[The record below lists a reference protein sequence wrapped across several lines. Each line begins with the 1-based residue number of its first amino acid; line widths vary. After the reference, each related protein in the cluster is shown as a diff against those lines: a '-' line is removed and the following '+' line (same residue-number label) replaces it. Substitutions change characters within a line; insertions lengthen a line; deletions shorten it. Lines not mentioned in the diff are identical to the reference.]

1 MLVFEFILVH
11 IISSTVYHKFSIF
24 GFRITKI
31 KVRSSKFVVDHTHLM
46 NDAEMSLRFKHLEI
60 R

>member
-46 NDAEMSLRFKHLEI
+46 NDA
-60 R
+60 